1 VIIAIIVTNLIDAV
15 LTWTCGQTTEQNP
28 VFRMAIR
35 GGVWAFIVIKTT
47 MVLVMVGLGYWLW
60 TQGGDYMAA
69 GYGVALG
76 VSVVI
81 LAINVNYVVTKKLL

>member
-1 VIIAIIVTNLIDAV
+1 MIIAIIITNLLDAY

-28 VFRMAIR
+28 VFRMAIL
-35 GGVWAFIVIKTT
+35 GGARAFMVIKAA
-47 MVLVMVGLGYWLW
+47 MVFVLTGLGYWLW

-76 VSVVI
+76 VSVAV
-81 LAINVNYVVTKKLL
+81 LAINVNYVYRKILL